1 MILKNF
7 LNIIVIVLLLI
18 VLVLSQKNQH
28 NKKGKASIS
37 SPGAISSFSPGGQ
50 YVMLTFDD
58 GPHPDITPKILD
70 ILKSKRIRATFFVL
84 GMKVADN
91 QQILSR
97 MIEEGHE
104 VAAHG
109 WNHNAITKISHPHL
123 INNLNQTKN
132 AIYTATKR
140 VPVVY
145 RPPFGLS
152 NAEINTYI
160 TKEQKMKVILWS
172 IDSKDYE
179 ITDPSIIANNIIE
192 STDPGDVI
200 LCHDVHQH
208 TIQAVQLIVDGLTKA
223 DYEFLTLSQ
232 VLSYPDDK
240 PH

>member
-1 MILKNF
+1 MKIINILILLMSF
-7 LNIIVIVLLLI
+7 VLI
-18 VLVLSQKNQH
+18 SCQKQQH
-28 NKKGKASIS
+28 KKGKSTIS

-84 GMKVADN
+84 GMKVAEN
-91 QQILSR
+91 QHILKR
-97 MIEEGHE
+97 IVDEGHE

-109 WNHNAITKISHPHL
+109 WNHNAITKITHAHL
-123 INNLNQTKN
+123 VNNLNQTKN
-132 AIYTATKR
+132 AIYTATNKT
-140 VPVVY
+140 PVIY

-152 NAEINTYI
+152 NADINTYI

-172 IDSKDYE
+172 IDSQDWEIKDP
-179 ITDPSIIANNIIE
+179 TIIAKNIIDKTE
-192 STDPGDVI
+192 PGDVI

-208 TIQAVQLIVDGLTKA
+208 TVEAVSLIVEGLTKA

-232 VLSYPDDK
+232 MLSFPDDK